1 MCGVSNLLKEGVE
14 MLFLNQENE
23 IYIEDMSEQLDK
35 SVASFAG
42 ELAGL
47 RAGRANPRLLD
58 KLMVEYYGT
67 MTPVNQMANIMCP
80 DPRTIVISPW
90 DATTIREIMKAIQAS
105 DLGLNPSEDGK
116 VVRLSLP
123 ILTEERRK
131 ELVKT
136 VRKMCEDRKVAMR
149 NLRRDCI
156 DIYRKLKKDS
166 KITENELEVA
176 EKEIQKIL
184 DNATGKVDAMT
195 KDKENELMEV

>member
-1 MCGVSNLLKEGVE
+1 
-14 MLFLNQENE
+14 MLFQNPDNE
-23 IYIEDMSEQLDK
+23 IYIQDMQEQMDK
-35 SVASFAG
+35 AVSAFGSDLAS
-42 ELAGL
+42 L

-80 DPRTIVISPW
+80 DPRTIVIAPW
-90 DATTIREIMKAIQAS
+90 DVQSIKEIMKAIQAS

-123 ILTEERRK
+123 LLTEERRK

-136 VRKMCEDRKVAMR
+136 LRKMCEERKVSMR
-149 NLRRDCI
+149 NVRRDCI
-156 DIYRKLKKDS
+156 DEYRKLKKDS
-166 KITENELEVA
+166 KITENEMEIA
-176 EKEIQKIL
+176 EKEIQKVL
-184 DNATGKVDAMT
+184 DNATNKIDTMT

>member
-1 MCGVSNLLKEGVE
+1 
-14 MLFLNQENE
+14 MLFQNVENE
-23 IYIEDMSEQLDK
+23 IFINNMQEQLDK
-35 SVASFAG
+35 SISAYSSDLAS
-42 ELAGL
+42 L

-90 DATTIREIMKAIQAS
+90 DMHAIKDIMKAIQAS

-136 VRKMCEDRKVAMR
+136 VKKMCEERKIAMR
-149 NLRRDCI
+149 NVRRDTI
-156 DIYRKLKKDS
+156 DQYKALKKDS

-176 EKEIQKIL
+176 EKEIQKVL
-184 DNATGKVDAMT
+184 DNATNKIDAMT

>member
-1 MCGVSNLLKEGVE
+1 
-14 MLFLNQENE
+14 MLFQNPENE
-23 IYIEDMSEQLDK
+23 IYIQNMQEQMDK
-35 SVASFAG
+35 SVSAFGADLAS
-42 ELAGL
+42 L

-90 DATTIREIMKAIQAS
+90 DVNAIKDIMKAIQNS

-131 ELVKT
+131 DLVKT
-136 VRKMCEDRKVAMR
+136 VKKMCEERKVAMR
-149 NLRRDCI
+149 NVRRDTI
-156 DIYRKLKKDS
+156 DQYKTLKKDS

-176 EKEIQKIL
+176 EKEIQKVL
-184 DNATGKVDAMT
+184 DNATNKIDAMT

>member
-1 MCGVSNLLKEGVE
+1 

-23 IYIEDMSEQLDK
+23 VHIKDMSEQLDK
-35 SVASFAG
+35 AVSAYAG

-58 KLMVEYYGT
+58 KLMVEYYGSL
-67 MTPVNQMANIMCP
+67 TPINQMANIMCP

-90 DATTIREIMKAIQAS
+90 DASAIREIMKAIQSS

-136 VRKMCEDRKVAMR
+136 VKKMCEERKVGMR

-156 DIYRKLKKDS
+156 DVYRKLKKDG

-184 DNATGKVDAMT
+184 DNATNKIDAMT